1 MRQRIVR
8 AAAILGVA
16 VALVCPGCAGV
27 GRALRVGD
35 DTPWGPAL
43 VPSGRDDYPP
53 LAKDLG
59 LTGRVG
65 LGCWVDARGSAR
77 EIVILESGGLV
88 LDDAARKLFSEGHF
102 LIPPD
107 WSASG
112 GPGKRYV
119 YGVIFQLRGKAEVA
133 RFADKRLTLVI
144 TGSGTS

>member
-1 MRQRIVR
+1 MRQRIVS
-8 AAAILGVA
+8 AAAILVT

-27 GRALRVGD
+27 GRALRVGED
-35 DTPWGPAL
+35 APWGPAL
-43 VPSGRDDYPP
+43 VPSGRDDYPR

-65 LGCWVDARGSAR
+65 LGCGVDARGSAR
-77 EIVILESGGLV
+77 EVVILESGGLV

-112 GPGKRYV
+112 GPGKRFL

-133 RFADKRLTLVI
+133 RFADNRLTVII

>member
-8 AAAILGVA
+8 AGAILSVA
-16 VALVCPGCAGV
+16 VAVVYTGCAGL
-27 GRALRVGD
+27 GRAPGVGGA
-35 DTPWGPAL
+35 PWGPTL
-43 VPSGRDDYPP
+43 VPSGHDDYPP
-53 LAKDLG
+53 LAKGLG

-65 LGCWVDARGSAR
+65 LGCRVDARGSAR

-88 LDDAARKLFSEGHF
+88 LDDAARKVFAEGHF

-112 GPGKRYV
+112 GPGKRFL
-119 YGVIFQLRGKAEVA
+119 YGVIFQLRGKGEVA
-133 RFADKRLTLVI
+133 RFADKRLTVVI